1 MRRPAQRHSGT
12 GFAVLVVL
20 LFACV
25 TLAGEYVVREM
36 GTPDV
41 GTVLA
46 TLNRAWGSAAP
57 ALETLVASLNR
68 AWSSAAPARGEQT
81 APDVEPQPLVQAPL
95 PSAALVTPL
104 QPSLPS
110 EQRLLDLDPRE
121 DNQFQL
127 DRRSKEGPA
136 VTANKGVTTSPRA
149 VATVGSDRR
158 SKEGPAVTAN
168 KGVTTTP
175 RAVAT
180 VGSERRSARPVDVLA
195 ATRETPPA
203 TPIARSTPPAS
214 RPDQGVLQTSAQEQ
228 RGEIEDVLRRY
239 ELAYRRL
246 DAGGAKAVWPAL
258 DEQTLSRTFERLSW
272 QEVRF
277 DRCIIHL
284 SSPDAEA
291 VCAGV
296 AAYARKA
303 GNREPRSERRRW
315 TFQLRKA
322 DGAWTIV
329 RADARQDDRP

>member
-1 MRRPAQRHSGT
+1 MRRARRRSGT
-12 GFAVLVVL
+12 GLAVLVVL
-20 LFACV
+20 LSACV

-46 TLNRAWGSAAP
+46 
-57 ALETLVASLNR
+57 SLNH
-68 AWSSAAPARGEQT
+68 AWSSAAPARDEQT
-81 APDVEPQPLVQAPL
+81 APDVEPQPLVHAPL

-110 EQRLLDLDPRE
+110 EQRLLALAPGD
-121 DNQFQL
+121 DNQFQP
-127 DRRSKEGPA
+127 DTRRKEGPA
-136 VTANKGVTTSPRA
+136 V
-149 VATVGSDRR
+149 
-158 SKEGPAVTAN
+158 KEAKSVRN
-168 KGVTTTP
+168 TP
-175 RAVAT
+175 RVVAT
-180 VGSERRSARPVDVLA
+180 VGSERRSTRTARPVDVLVA
-195 ATRETPPA
+195 RETPPA
-203 TPIARSTPPAS
+203 TPTTRGTLPTS
-214 RPDQGVLQTSAQEQ
+214 RPDEGVLQASAQEQ
-228 RGEIEDVLRRY
+228 RSEIADVLRRY

-258 DEQTLSRTFERLSW
+258 DQRTLARSFDGLSW

-296 AAYARKA
+296 AAYAPKA

-315 TFQLRKA
+315 TFQLKKTE
-322 DGAWTIV
+322 GAWTIV
-329 RADARQDDRP
+329 RADAKQDDRP